1 MRVLLATFS
10 YLPNTTGIDRY
21 IRILEKGLRSLSHQ
35 VDILALEP
43 GRHTIS
49 LSGEELG
56 GDVSR
61 LRRQVRAG
69 VDRFYR
75 RRVPGAEPWV
85 VLREAERYFFELSL
99 ALCDLTRYDVLHAQ
113 DTTAARALARLR
125 LPGQP
130 LVASLHAYRAG
141 RSRLDKG
148 PRQQVRR
155 VTRYLELEEKLGASA
170 PDRVL
175 FPSLWLMT
183 LFSDHYVLDPQSLRH
198 VPYGLDLDDF
208 RLSGLPRPPEA
219 EAANGRKVLLC
230 PARLAPEK
238 GQTHLLATLAL
249 LAKRRRDFVC
259 WFAGDGPSRAALE
272 AEARRLRLKERAVFL
287 GSRTDMPALMAAA
300 DVVVVPSVQDNLP
313 FVVMEAQ
320 AAGKAVVASR
330 TGGIPEMV
338 DGGRSGLL
346 VSPGDEH
353 ELAGALAL
361 LLDNPDLTSSLGRQ
375 ARIRAARRWDG
386 ARMVS
391 DILGIYQEMIGGRYL
406 DPG

>member
-21 IRILEKGLRSLSHQ
+21 IRILEKGLTSLSHQ

-43 GRHTIS
+43 GRRAIS

-56 GDVSR
+56 ADVPY
-61 LRRQVRAG
+61 LRHQVRAG
-69 VDRFYR
+69 IDLFYR
-75 RRVPGAEPWV
+75 RCVPGADPWV
-85 VLREAERYFFELSL
+85 AHREAERYFFELSL
-99 ALCDLTRYDVLHAQ
+99 ALCDLGRYDVLHAQ
-113 DTTAARALARLR
+113 DATAARALARLR
-125 LPGQP
+125 HPGQP

-148 PRQQVRR
+148 PLRQIRK

-183 LFSDHYVLDPQSLRH
+183 LFANDYGLDPQTLRH
-198 VPYGLDLDDF
+198 VPYGLDLNDF
-208 RLSGLPRPPEA
+208 RLQGLPRPAEA
-219 EAANGRKVLLC
+219 EAAGGRKILLC

-238 GQTHLLATLAL
+238 GQTHLLAALTLL
-249 LAKRRRDFVC
+249 SRRRDDFVC
-259 WFAGDGPSRAALE
+259 WFAGDGPSRDAVE
-272 AEARRLRLKERAVFL
+272 AEARRLRLKESAVFL
-287 GSRTDMPALMAAA
+287 GSRTDIPSLMAAA
-300 DVVVVPSVQDNLP
+300 DIVVVPSVQDNLP

-353 ELAGALAL
+353 ELASALGL
-361 LLDNPDLTSSLGRQ
+361 LLDNPDLTHMLGRQ
-375 ARIRAARRWDG
+375 ARSRAARRWDG

-391 DILGIYQEMIGGRYL
+391 DILGIYQELMGGRHF
-406 DPG
+406 